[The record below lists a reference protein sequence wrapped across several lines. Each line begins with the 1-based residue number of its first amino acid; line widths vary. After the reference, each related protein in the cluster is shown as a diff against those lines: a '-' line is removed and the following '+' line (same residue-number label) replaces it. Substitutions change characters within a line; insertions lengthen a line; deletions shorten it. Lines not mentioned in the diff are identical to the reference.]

1 MQSHLQVPSSHL
13 SPRPLAA
20 QPMVQTP
27 PQQKSLHL
35 QTTLA
40 LLQTLKMKTPY
51 HPLNAAKQ
59 INVMMIN
66 DA

>member
-1 MQSHLQVPSSHL
+1 
-13 SPRPLAA
+13 
-20 QPMVQTP
+20 MVQTP

-66 DA
+66 DACLLHANLHFCIALGEIR